1 MARTFLVTL
10 HYDGG
15 GFAGWQRQVK
25 ERTVQREVER
35 ALPRLWAQPVRVH
48 AAGAQPVP
56 DPERHLD
63 GATGRQRPALRDCR
77 RPVPPPHGQNA
88 GGHDGRY
95 RPGATPVERH
105 APTAGTGSRGSHQP
119 SRPSRGALL
128 RGRGVPARM
137 LRLSPAVRAACA
149 ALLLAASCR
158 SSQNGII
165 PPAGAQRAAE
175 NAALSTG
182 RRTAVVDA
190 ASRVAPAVVSIT
202 VASHRRVAERGP
214 WDFFFF

>member
-1 MARTFLVTL
+1 
-10 HYDGG
+10 
-15 GFAGWQRQVK
+15 
-25 ERTVQREVER
+25 
-35 ALPRLWAQPVRVH
+35 
-48 AAGAQPVP
+48 
-56 DPERHLD
+56 
-63 GATGRQRPALRDCR
+63 
-77 RPVPPPHGQNA
+77 
-88 GGHDGRY
+88 
-95 RPGATPVERH
+95 
-105 APTAGTGSRGSHQP
+105 
-119 SRPSRGALL
+119 
-128 RGRGVPARM
+128 M

-214 WDFFFF
+214 WDFFFFMQLCDVPSRANSTRSFWTSPGN